1 MIIDCTVCEGTGVI
15 LYGKRPE
22 RPCSVCSGTGQL
34 ELVGPFF
41 NQIGE
46 GPFRG
51 VAGKLWVDALTAINS
66 HAIPTNVFR
75 SYLVLEE
82 LDATEHAALT
92 DTQKDGV
99 LHLLACGMVDL
110 NDGKAGKVRLWNWFG
125 AESTTVA
132 NLTALLT

>member
-1 MIIDCTVCEGTGVI
+1 MVIDCPVCGGTGVI
-15 LYGKRPE
+15 LYDKRPG
-22 RPCSVCSGTGQL
+22 RSCSVCSGTGQM

-51 VAGKLWVDALTAINS
+51 VAGKILVDALTQLNAL
-66 HAIPTNVFR
+66 ALPANVFR
-75 SYLVLEE
+75 SYIVLECF
-82 LDATEHAALT
+82 DATEHAALT

-99 LHLLACGMVDL
+99 LHLLACGLVDL

-132 NLTALLT
+132 NLTALLE